1 MENILNYYYNLIIKK
16 MDEVDDSYYIYT
28 DDGLYILNKLIIE
41 VSELERIINYL
52 NNTKEPYHL
61 LVLNKDKELFTLIE
75 EEKYVLFKVRCDLKV
90 TILFS
95 SCLTSLLLF
104 HKAIIINII
113 IKA

>member
-52 NNTKEPYHL
+52 NNTKEPY
-61 LVLNKDKELFTLIE
+61 VSTK
-75 EEKYVLFKVRCDLKV
+75 
-90 TILFS
+90 
-95 SCLTSLLLF
+95 
-104 HKAIIINII
+104 
-113 IKA
+113 